1 MMRKFRKVSKM
12 KNIDVHSARQVTCC
26 MGYIKHTDSYRL
38 FNEKIKPLVNIGVCK
53 KIVSR
58 HDKKEREKENAKLEK
73 CRKS

>member
-12 KNIDVHSARQVTCC
+12 KNIDVHSARQVTCY
-26 MGYIKHTDSYRL
+26 MGYIKHTDSYKL